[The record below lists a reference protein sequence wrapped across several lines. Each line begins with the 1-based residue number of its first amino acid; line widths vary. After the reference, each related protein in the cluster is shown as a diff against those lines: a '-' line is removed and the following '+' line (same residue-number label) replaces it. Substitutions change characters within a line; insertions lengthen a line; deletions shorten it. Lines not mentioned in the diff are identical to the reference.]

1 MTSYLTKE
9 YLISLFGAEEVEE
22 MTDERFQLIFS
33 SVSSRIDDAVRRYL
47 PFEEVVPPI
56 LISIAVDIA
65 RYDIVAD
72 GRIYDEI
79 KLNGLY
85 RRYKDALSFL
95 DAIRNGSVDLNNL
108 NGLNLNIGIV
118 GASFTSEP
126 KRSFE
131 SF

>member
-1 MTSYLTKE
+1 MSYTTKE
-9 YLISLFGAEEVEE
+9 EIIAYFDSDEVQDV
-22 MTDERFQLIFS
+22 TDERMNLIMS
-33 SVSSRIDDAVRRYL
+33 SVDERINNAAMRFL
-47 PFEEVVPPI
+47 PFNDNIPTI
-56 LISIAVDIA
+56 IRLIAVDIA

-72 GRIYDEI
+72 GRIYDET

>member
-1 MTSYLTKE
+1 MSYTTKE
-9 YLISLFGAEEVEE
+9 EIIAYFDSDEVQDV
-22 MTDERFQLIFS
+22 TDERMNLIML
-33 SVSSRIDDAVRRYL
+33 SVDDRINSAVKRFL
-47 PFEEVVPPI
+47 PFGDNIPNI
-56 LISIAVDIA
+56 IRLIAVDIA

-85 RRYKDALSFL
+85 RRYKDALSL
-95 DAIRNGSVDLNNL
+95 LESIRNGSINLSSDDL
-108 NGLNLNIGIV
+108 GSSII
-118 GASFTSEP
+118 GASFTSQP

>member
-1 MTSYLTKE
+1 MSYTTKE
-9 YLISLFGAEEVEE
+9 EIIAYFDSDEVQDV
-22 MTDERFQLIFS
+22 TDERMNLIIS
-33 SVSSRIDDAVRRYL
+33 SVDERINNAVIWFL
-47 PFEEVVPPI
+47 PFGENIPTI
-56 LISIAVDIA
+56 IKMIAVDIA

>member
-1 MTSYLTKE
+1 MSYTTKE
-9 YLISLFGAEEVEE
+9 EIIAYFDSDEVQDV
-22 MTDERFQLIFS
+22 TDERMNLIMS
-33 SVSSRIDDAVRRYL
+33 SVDERINNAAMRFL
-47 PFEEVVPPI
+47 PFNDNIPTI
-56 LISIAVDIA
+56 IRLIAVDIA